1 MSERNDAIDVLID
14 MLHED
19 CDTKDRVSAASK
31 LLDTEKLPRS
41 TIDQAIA
48 VLREVMNDKTAGGHR
63 VVAAEKLK
71 KYGAPREE
79 TVRDR
84 QKMIAALSNA
94 ELDAIIKN
102 HIQFDPLLD

>member
-19 CDTKDRVSAASK
+19 RGTKDRVSAASK
-31 LLDTEKLPRS
+31 LLDTERLPRS

-48 VLREVMNDKTAGGHR
+48 VLREVMTDRTAGGHR
-63 VVAAEKLK
+63 VTAAEKLK
-71 KYGAPREE
+71 NYGAPKEE
-79 TVRDR
+79 TMRDR
-84 QKMIAALSNA
+84 QKMISAMTNP